1 MWNVP
6 SKKILDNIPRL
17 YETEEIPLA
26 DKIIHMHFFI
36 GGCDWF
42 VAEFDSEDLIFW
54 GFVNLNDVQNAEWGY
69 FGLQDLK
76 SYNIRGV
83 EIDFDL
89 YWKVRPAKEVPL
101 IKCY

>member
-6 SKKILDNIPRL
+6 SKELLDKIPRL

-26 DKIIHMHFFI
+26 EKIIHMHFFI
-36 GGCDWF
+36 GGCDWY
-42 VAEFDSEDLIFW
+42 VAEYDGEDLLFW
-54 GFVNLNDVQNAEWGY
+54 GFVNLNDILSSEWGY
-69 FGLQDLK
+69 FSFKDLK

-89 YWKVRPAKEVPL
+89 YWKVRPAKQVPV